1 MPTPRCGCVDLSPT
15 LRRCLRSVMPAIG
28 GVGLLMVSLAA
39 EAGGILIYEAGHE
52 GTGLANAGSAV
63 LATDPSILM
72 TNPAGISQLSGTQIN
87 FNAQVIFGDLS
98 FSRDGENTFSGN
110 EGGNA
115 LKYLPG
121 SSFFISHQLD
131 ERSSIGFGMYGNFGL
146 ALDYDDDWTG
156 RYFTQ
161 ESAIIGVSFQPTYA
175 YKITDDL
182 SIGVGPRFML
192 GYFRT
197 EVAVNNNVLGLG
209 NADDGQLR
217 YKDTDWGT
225 GVNVGLLYNLNE
237 RTRLGLAYTS
247 KIKLEFN
254 DKPDLDGIT
263 NPLLR
268 LALNRLDVDALSLE
282 MNVPQTVT
290 TSISYQLDPQWTL
303 LASLGWQDWSD
314 FGKVSVEV
322 DTDSA
327 ETSTTAEREYK
338 DTWHVSLGAQ
348 NQISPK
354 LRWNVGVAYDSSAVD
369 DKDRTVDNPM
379 NESWRLAT
387 GVNYALQEN
396 LDVHMSYT
404 LVWLGDMEDQQ
415 TKRRSGATV
424 SGEYSN
430 AALHVMGGGLVW
442 RF

>member
-1 MPTPRCGCVDLSPT
+1 MFKLMKS
-15 LRRCLRSVMPAIG
+15 SVAG
-28 GVGLLMVSLAA
+28 GLLFASLQA
-39 EAGGILIYEAGHE
+39 EAGGIMIYEAGHE

-63 LATDPSILM
+63 MASDPSILM
-72 TNPAGISQLSGTQIN
+72 TNPAGISQLAGTQIN
-87 FNAQVIFGDLS
+87 FNAQLILGDVS
-98 FSRDGENTFSGN
+98 FSRDNANTFGGN

-146 ALDYDDDWTG
+146 ALDYDDDWAG
-156 RYFTQ
+156 RYFAQ

-182 SIGVGPRFML
+182 SVGLGPRFML

-209 NADDGQLR
+209 NAEDGQLR

-225 GVNVGLLYNLNE
+225 GANVGVLYNLNE
-237 RTRLGLAYTS
+237 RTKLGLAWTS
-247 KIKLEFN
+247 KIKLKFE
-254 DKPDLDGIT
+254 DKPELKKIT

-268 LALNRLDVDALSLE
+268 LALNRLDADQLNVD

-290 TSISYQLDPQWTL
+290 TSVSYQFDPQWTL
-303 LASLGWQDWSD
+303 LGSLGWQDWSD
-314 FGKVSVEV
+314 FGKVGVEV
-322 DTDSA
+322 DTDLG
-327 ETSTTAEREYK
+327 STARTAQRQYK
-338 DTWHVSLGAQ
+338 DTWHASIGAQ
-348 NQISPK
+348 HQINPK
-354 LRWNVGVAYDSSAVD
+354 LRWNVGLGYDSSAVD

-379 NESWRLAT
+379 NEAWRLAT
-387 GVNYALQEN
+387 GVSYALQDDV
-396 LDVHMSYT
+396 DVHMSYT
-404 LVWLGDMEDQQ
+404 LIYLGDMDVQQ
-415 TKRRSGATV
+415 TKARSGGSV
-424 SGEYSN
+424 SGEYKN
-430 AALHVMGGGLVW
+430 AALHVLGGGVVW

>member
-1 MPTPRCGCVDLSPT
+1 MKS
-15 LRRCLRSVMPAIG
+15 SVAG
-28 GVGLLMVSLAA
+28 GLLFASLQA
-39 EAGGILIYEAGHE
+39 EAGGIMIYEAGHE

-63 LATDPSILM
+63 MASDPSILM
-72 TNPAGISQLSGTQIN
+72 TNPAGISQLAGTQIN
-87 FNAQVIFGDLS
+87 FNAQLILGDVS
-98 FSRDGENTFSGN
+98 FSRDNANTFGGN

-146 ALDYDDDWTG
+146 ALDYDDDWAG
-156 RYFTQ
+156 RYFAQ

-182 SIGVGPRFML
+182 SVGLGPRFML

-209 NADDGQLR
+209 NAEDGQLR

-225 GVNVGLLYNLNE
+225 GANVGVLYNLNE
-237 RTRLGLAYTS
+237 RTRLGLAWTS
-247 KIKLEFN
+247 KIKLKFE
-254 DKPDLDGIT
+254 DKPELKKIT

-268 LALNRLDVDALSLE
+268 LALNRLDADQLNVD

-290 TSISYQLDPQWTL
+290 TSVSYQLDPQWTL
-303 LASLGWQDWSD
+303 LGSLGWQDWSD
-314 FGKVSVEV
+314 FGKVGVEV
-322 DTDSA
+322 DTDLG
-327 ETSTTAEREYK
+327 STARTAQRQYK
-338 DTWHVSLGAQ
+338 DTWHASIGAQ
-348 NQISPK
+348 HQINPK
-354 LRWNVGVAYDSSAVD
+354 LRWNVGLGYDSSAVD

-379 NESWRLAT
+379 NEAWRLAT
-387 GVNYALQEN
+387 GVSYALQDDV
-396 LDVHMSYT
+396 DVHMSYT
-404 LVWLGDMEDQQ
+404 LIYLGDMDVQQ
-415 TKRRSGATV
+415 TKARSGGSV
-424 SGEYSN
+424 SGEYKN
-430 AALHVMGGGLVW
+430 AALHVLGGGVVW

>member
-1 MPTPRCGCVDLSPT
+1 MFKLMKS
-15 LRRCLRSVMPAIG
+15 SVAG
-28 GVGLLMVSLAA
+28 GLLFASLQA
-39 EAGGILIYEAGHE
+39 EAGGIMIYEAGHE

-63 LATDPSILM
+63 MASDPSILM
-72 TNPAGISQLSGTQIN
+72 TNPAGISQLAGTQIN
-87 FNAQVIFGDLS
+87 FNAQLILGDVS
-98 FSRDGENTFSGN
+98 FSRDNANTFGGN

-146 ALDYDDDWTG
+146 ALDYDDDWAG
-156 RYFTQ
+156 RYFAQ

-182 SIGVGPRFML
+182 SVGLGPRFML

-209 NADDGQLR
+209 NAEDGQLR

-225 GVNVGLLYNLNE
+225 GANVGVLYNLNE
-237 RTRLGLAYTS
+237 RTKLGLAWTS
-247 KIKLEFN
+247 KIKLKFE
-254 DKPDLDGIT
+254 DKPELKKIT

-268 LALNRLDVDALSLE
+268 LALNRLDADQLNVD

-290 TSISYQLDPQWTL
+290 TSVSYQLDPQWTL
-303 LASLGWQDWSD
+303 LGSLGWQDWSD
-314 FGKVSVEV
+314 FGKVGVEV
-322 DTDSA
+322 DTGLG
-327 ETSTTAEREYK
+327 STARTAQRQYK
-338 DTWHVSLGAQ
+338 DTWHASIGAQ
-348 NQISPK
+348 HQINPK
-354 LRWNVGVAYDSSAVD
+354 LRWNVGLGYDSSAVD

-379 NESWRLAT
+379 NEAWRLAT
-387 GVNYALQEN
+387 GVSYALQEDV
-396 LDVHMSYT
+396 DVHMSYT
-404 LVWLGDMEDQQ
+404 LIYLGDMDVQQ
-415 TKRRSGATV
+415 TKARSGGSV
-424 SGEYSN
+424 SGEYKN
-430 AALHVMGGGLVW
+430 AALHVLGGGVVW

>member
-1 MPTPRCGCVDLSPT
+1 MFKLMKS
-15 LRRCLRSVMPAIG
+15 SVAG
-28 GVGLLMVSLAA
+28 GLLFASLQA
-39 EAGGILIYEAGHE
+39 EAGGIMIYEAGHE

-63 LATDPSILM
+63 MASDPSILM
-72 TNPAGISQLSGTQIN
+72 TNPAGISQLAGTQIN
-87 FNAQVIFGDLS
+87 FNAQLILGDVS
-98 FSRDGENTFSGN
+98 FSRDNANTFGGN

-146 ALDYDDDWTG
+146 ALDYDDDWAG
-156 RYFTQ
+156 RYFAQ

-182 SIGVGPRFML
+182 SVGLGPRFML

-209 NADDGQLR
+209 NAEDGQLR

-225 GVNVGLLYNLNE
+225 GANVGVLYNLNE
-237 RTRLGLAYTS
+237 RTRLGLAWTS
-247 KIKLEFN
+247 KIKLKFE
-254 DKPDLDGIT
+254 DKPELKKIT

-268 LALNRLDVDALSLE
+268 LALNRLDADQLNVD

-290 TSISYQLDPQWTL
+290 TSVSYQFDPQWTL
-303 LASLGWQDWSD
+303 LGSLGWQDWSD
-314 FGKVSVEV
+314 FGKVGVEV
-322 DTDSA
+322 DTDLG
-327 ETSTTAEREYK
+327 STARTAQRQYK
-338 DTWHVSLGAQ
+338 DTWHASIGAQ
-348 NQISPK
+348 HQINPK
-354 LRWNVGVAYDSSAVD
+354 LRWNVGLGYDSSAVD

-379 NESWRLAT
+379 NEAWRLAT
-387 GVNYALQEN
+387 GVSYALQDDV
-396 LDVHMSYT
+396 DVHMSYT
-404 LVWLGDMEDQQ
+404 LIYLGDMDVQQ
-415 TKRRSGATV
+415 TKARSGGSV
-424 SGEYSN
+424 SGEYKN
-430 AALHVMGGGLVW
+430 AALHVLGGGVVW

>member
-1 MPTPRCGCVDLSPT
+1 MFKLIKS
-15 LRRCLRSVMPAIG
+15 SVAG
-28 GVGLLMVSLAA
+28 GLLFASLQA
-39 EAGGILIYEAGHE
+39 EAGGIMIYEAGHE

-63 LATDPSILM
+63 MASDPSILM
-72 TNPAGISQLSGTQIN
+72 TNPAGISQLAGTQIN
-87 FNAQVIFGDLS
+87 FNAQLILGDVS
-98 FSRDGENTFSGN
+98 FSRDNANTFGGN

-146 ALDYDDDWTG
+146 ALDYDDDWAG
-156 RYFTQ
+156 RYFAQ

-182 SIGVGPRFML
+182 SVGLGPRFML

-209 NADDGQLR
+209 NAEDGQLR

-225 GVNVGLLYNLNE
+225 GANVGVLYNLNE
-237 RTRLGLAYTS
+237 RTKLGLAWTS
-247 KIKLEFN
+247 KIKLKFE
-254 DKPDLDGIT
+254 DKPDLKKIT

-268 LALNRLDVDALSLE
+268 LALNRLDADQLNVD

-290 TSISYQLDPQWTL
+290 TSVSYQLDPQWTL
-303 LASLGWQDWSD
+303 LGSLGWQDWSD
-314 FGKVSVEV
+314 FGKVGVEV
-322 DTDSA
+322 DTGLG
-327 ETSTTAEREYK
+327 STARTAQRQYK
-338 DTWHVSLGAQ
+338 DTWHASIGAQ
-348 NQISPK
+348 HQINPK
-354 LRWNVGVAYDSSAVD
+354 LRWNVGLGYDSSAVD

-379 NESWRLAT
+379 NEAWRLAT
-387 GVNYALQEN
+387 GVSYALQDDV
-396 LDVHMSYT
+396 DVHMSYT
-404 LVWLGDMEDQQ
+404 LIYLGDMDVQQ
-415 TKRRSGATV
+415 TKARSGGSV
-424 SGEYSN
+424 SGEYKN
-430 AALHVMGGGLVW
+430 AALHVLGGGVVW

>member
-1 MPTPRCGCVDLSPT
+1 MFKLMKS
-15 LRRCLRSVMPAIG
+15 SVAG
-28 GVGLLMVSLAA
+28 GLLFASLQA
-39 EAGGILIYEAGHE
+39 EAGGIMIYEAGHE

-63 LATDPSILM
+63 MASDPSILM
-72 TNPAGISQLSGTQIN
+72 TNPAGISQLAGTQIN
-87 FNAQVIFGDLS
+87 FNAQLILGDVS
-98 FSRDGENTFSGN
+98 FSRDNANTFGGN

-146 ALDYDDDWTG
+146 ALDYDDDWAG
-156 RYFTQ
+156 RYFAQ

-182 SIGVGPRFML
+182 SVGLGPRFML

-209 NADDGQLR
+209 NAEDGQLR

-225 GVNVGLLYNLNE
+225 GANVGVLYNLNE
-237 RTRLGLAYTS
+237 RTRLGLAWTS
-247 KIKLEFN
+247 KIKLKFE
-254 DKPDLDGIT
+254 DKPELKKIT

-268 LALNRLDVDALSLE
+268 LALNRLDADQLNVD

-290 TSISYQLDPQWTL
+290 TSVSYQLDPQWTL
-303 LASLGWQDWSD
+303 LGSLGWQDWSD
-314 FGKVSVEV
+314 FGKVGVEV
-322 DTDSA
+322 DTDLGS
-327 ETSTTAEREYK
+327 TSRTAQRQYK
-338 DTWHVSLGAQ
+338 DTWHASIGAQ
-348 NQISPK
+348 HQINPK
-354 LRWNVGVAYDSSAVD
+354 LRWNVGLGYDSSAVD

-379 NESWRLAT
+379 NEAWRLAT
-387 GVNYALQEN
+387 GVSYALQEN
-396 LDVHMSYT
+396 VDVHMSYT
-404 LVWLGDMEDQQ
+404 LIYLGDMDVQQ
-415 TKRRSGATV
+415 TKARSGGSV
-424 SGEYSN
+424 SGEYKN
-430 AALHVMGGGLVW
+430 AALHVLGGGVVW

>member
-1 MPTPRCGCVDLSPT
+1 MFKLMKS
-15 LRRCLRSVMPAIG
+15 SVAG
-28 GVGLLMVSLAA
+28 GLLFASLQA
-39 EAGGILIYEAGHE
+39 EAGGIMIYEAGHE

-63 LATDPSILM
+63 MASDPSILM
-72 TNPAGISQLSGTQIN
+72 TNPAGISQLAGTQIN
-87 FNAQVIFGDLS
+87 FNAQLILGDVS
-98 FSRDGENTFSGN
+98 FSRDNANTFGGN

-146 ALDYDDDWTG
+146 ALDYDDDWAG
-156 RYFTQ
+156 RYFAQ

-182 SIGVGPRFML
+182 SVGLGPRFML

-209 NADDGQLR
+209 NAEDGQLR

-225 GVNVGLLYNLNE
+225 GANVGVLYNLNE
-237 RTRLGLAYTS
+237 RTKLGLAWTS
-247 KIKLEFN
+247 KIKLKFE
-254 DKPDLDGIT
+254 DKPELKKIT

-268 LALNRLDVDALSLE
+268 LALNRLDADQLNVD

-290 TSISYQLDPQWTL
+290 TSVSYQLDPQWTL
-303 LASLGWQDWSD
+303 LGSLGWQDWSD
-314 FGKVSVEV
+314 FGKVGVEV
-322 DTDSA
+322 DTGLGS
-327 ETSTTAEREYK
+327 TSRTAQRQYK
-338 DTWHVSLGAQ
+338 DTWHASIGAQ
-348 NQISPK
+348 HQINAK
-354 LRWNVGVAYDSSAVD
+354 LRWNVGLGYDSSAVD

-379 NESWRLAT
+379 NEAWRLAT
-387 GVNYALQEN
+387 GVSYALQDDV
-396 LDVHMSYT
+396 DVHMSYT
-404 LVWLGDMEDQQ
+404 LIYLGDMDVQQ
-415 TKRRSGATV
+415 TKARSGGSV
-424 SGEYSN
+424 SGEYKN
-430 AALHVMGGGLVW
+430 AALHVLGGGVVW

>member
-1 MPTPRCGCVDLSPT
+1 MKS
-15 LRRCLRSVMPAIG
+15 SVAG
-28 GVGLLMVSLAA
+28 GLLFASLQA
-39 EAGGILIYEAGHE
+39 EAGGIMIYEAGHE

-63 LATDPSILM
+63 MASDPSILM
-72 TNPAGISQLSGTQIN
+72 TNPAGISQLAGTQIN
-87 FNAQVIFGDLS
+87 FNAQLILGDVS
-98 FSRDGENTFSGN
+98 FSRDNANTFGGN

-146 ALDYDDDWTG
+146 ALDYDDDWAG
-156 RYFTQ
+156 RYFAQ

-182 SIGVGPRFML
+182 SVGLGPRFML

-209 NADDGQLR
+209 NAEDGQLR

-225 GVNVGLLYNLNE
+225 GANVGVLYNLNE
-237 RTRLGLAYTS
+237 RTKLGLAWTS
-247 KIKLEFN
+247 KIKLKFE
-254 DKPDLDGIT
+254 DKPELKKIT

-268 LALNRLDVDALSLE
+268 LALNRLDADQLNVD

-290 TSISYQLDPQWTL
+290 TSVSYQLDPQWTL
-303 LASLGWQDWSD
+303 LGSLGWQDWSD
-314 FGKVSVEV
+314 FGKVGVEV
-322 DTDSA
+322 DTGLG
-327 ETSTTAEREYK
+327 STARTAQRQYK
-338 DTWHVSLGAQ
+338 DTWHASIGAQ
-348 NQISPK
+348 HQINPK
-354 LRWNVGVAYDSSAVD
+354 LRWNVGLGYDSSAVD

-379 NESWRLAT
+379 NEAWRLAT
-387 GVNYALQEN
+387 GVSYALQDDV
-396 LDVHMSYT
+396 DVHMSYT
-404 LVWLGDMEDQQ
+404 LIYLGDMDVQQ
-415 TKRRSGATV
+415 TKARSGGSV
-424 SGEYSN
+424 SGEYKN
-430 AALHVMGGGLVW
+430 AALHVLGGGVVW

>member
-1 MPTPRCGCVDLSPT
+1 MFKLIKS
-15 LRRCLRSVMPAIG
+15 SVAG
-28 GVGLLMVSLAA
+28 GLLFASLQA
-39 EAGGILIYEAGHE
+39 EAGGIMIYEAGHE

-63 LATDPSILM
+63 MASDPSILM
-72 TNPAGISQLSGTQIN
+72 TNPAGISQLAGTQIN
-87 FNAQVIFGDLS
+87 FNAQLILGDVS
-98 FSRDGENTFSGN
+98 FSRDNANTFGGN

-146 ALDYDDDWTG
+146 ALDYDDDWAG
-156 RYFTQ
+156 RYFAQ

-182 SIGVGPRFML
+182 SVGLGPRFML

-209 NADDGQLR
+209 NAEDGQLR

-225 GVNVGLLYNLNE
+225 GANVGVLYNLNE
-237 RTRLGLAYTS
+237 RTKLGLAWTS
-247 KIKLEFN
+247 KIKLKFE
-254 DKPDLDGIT
+254 DKPELKKIT

-268 LALNRLDVDALSLE
+268 LALNRLDAEQLNVD

-290 TSISYQLDPQWTL
+290 TSVSYQLDPQWTL
-303 LASLGWQDWSD
+303 LGSLGWQDWSD
-314 FGKVSVEV
+314 FGKVGVEV
-322 DTDSA
+322 DTDLG
-327 ETSTTAEREYK
+327 STARTAQRQYK
-338 DTWHVSLGAQ
+338 DTWHASIGAQ
-348 NQISPK
+348 HQINPK
-354 LRWNVGVAYDSSAVD
+354 LRWNVGLGYDSSAVD

-379 NESWRLAT
+379 NEAWRLAT
-387 GVNYALQEN
+387 GVSYALQDDV
-396 LDVHMSYT
+396 DVHMSYT
-404 LVWLGDMEDQQ
+404 LIYLGDMDVQQ
-415 TKRRSGATV
+415 TKARSGGSV
-424 SGEYSN
+424 SGEYKN
-430 AALHVMGGGLVW
+430 AALHVLGGGVVW

>member
-1 MPTPRCGCVDLSPT
+1 MFKLIKS
-15 LRRCLRSVMPAIG
+15 SVAG
-28 GVGLLMVSLAA
+28 GLLFASLQA
-39 EAGGILIYEAGHE
+39 EAGGIMIYEAGHE

-63 LATDPSILM
+63 MASDPSILM
-72 TNPAGISQLSGTQIN
+72 TNPAGISQLAGTQIN
-87 FNAQVIFGDLS
+87 FNAQLILGDVS
-98 FSRDGENTFSGN
+98 FSRDNANTFGGN

-146 ALDYDDDWTG
+146 ALDYDDDWAG
-156 RYFTQ
+156 RYFAQ

-182 SIGVGPRFML
+182 SVGLGPRFML

-209 NADDGQLR
+209 NAEDGQLR

-225 GVNVGLLYNLNE
+225 GANVGVLYNLNE
-237 RTRLGLAYTS
+237 RTKLGLAWTS
-247 KIKLEFN
+247 KIKLKFE
-254 DKPDLDGIT
+254 DKPELKKIT

-268 LALNRLDVDALSLE
+268 LALNRLDADQLNVD

-290 TSISYQLDPQWTL
+290 TSVSYQLDPQWTL
-303 LASLGWQDWSD
+303 LGSLGWQDWSD
-314 FGKVSVEV
+314 FGKVGVEI
-322 DTDSA
+322 DTGLGS
-327 ETSTTAEREYK
+327 TSRTAQRQYK
-338 DTWHVSLGAQ
+338 DTWHASIGAQ
-348 NQISPK
+348 HQINPK
-354 LRWNVGVAYDSSAVD
+354 LRWNVGLGYDSSAVD

-379 NESWRLAT
+379 NEAWRLAT
-387 GVNYALQEN
+387 GVSYALQEDV
-396 LDVHMSYT
+396 DVHMSYT
-404 LVWLGDMEDQQ
+404 LIYLGDMDVQQ
-415 TKRRSGATV
+415 TKARSGGSV
-424 SGEYSN
+424 SGEYKN
-430 AALHVMGGGLVW
+430 AALHVLGGGVVW

>member
-1 MPTPRCGCVDLSPT
+1 MFKLMKS
-15 LRRCLRSVMPAIG
+15 SVAG
-28 GVGLLMVSLAA
+28 GLLFASLQA
-39 EAGGILIYEAGHE
+39 EAGGIMIYEAGHE

-63 LATDPSILM
+63 MASDPSILM
-72 TNPAGISQLSGTQIN
+72 TNPAGISQLAGTQIN
-87 FNAQVIFGDLS
+87 FNAQLILGDVS
-98 FSRDGENTFSGN
+98 FSRDNANTFGGN

-146 ALDYDDDWTG
+146 ALDYDDDWAG
-156 RYFTQ
+156 RYFAQ

-182 SIGVGPRFML
+182 SVGLGPRFML

-209 NADDGQLR
+209 NAEDGQLR

-225 GVNVGLLYNLNE
+225 GANVGVLYNLNE
-237 RTRLGLAYTS
+237 RTKLGLAWTS
-247 KIKLEFN
+247 KIKLKFE
-254 DKPDLDGIT
+254 DKPELKKIT

-268 LALNRLDVDALSLE
+268 LALNRLDADQLNVD

-290 TSISYQLDPQWTL
+290 TSVSYQLDPQWTL
-303 LASLGWQDWSD
+303 LGSLGWQDWSD
-314 FGKVSVEV
+314 FGKVGVEV
-322 DTDSA
+322 DTDLGS
-327 ETSTTAEREYK
+327 TSRTAQRQYK
-338 DTWHVSLGAQ
+338 DTWHASIGAQ
-348 NQISPK
+348 HQINPK
-354 LRWNVGVAYDSSAVD
+354 LRWNVGLGYDSSAVD

-379 NESWRLAT
+379 NEAWRLAT
-387 GVNYALQEN
+387 GVSYTLQDDV
-396 LDVHMSYT
+396 DVHMSYT
-404 LVWLGDMEDQQ
+404 LIYLGDMDVQQ
-415 TKRRSGATV
+415 TKARSGGSV
-424 SGEYSN
+424 SGEYKN
-430 AALHVMGGGLVW
+430 AALHVLGGGVVW

>member
-1 MPTPRCGCVDLSPT
+1 MKS
-15 LRRCLRSVMPAIG
+15 SVAG
-28 GVGLLMVSLAA
+28 GLLFASLQA
-39 EAGGILIYEAGHE
+39 EAGGIMIYEAGHE

-63 LATDPSILM
+63 MASDPSILM
-72 TNPAGISQLSGTQIN
+72 TNPAGISQLAGTQIN
-87 FNAQVIFGDLS
+87 FNAQLILGDVS
-98 FSRDGENTFSGN
+98 FSRDNANTFGGN

-146 ALDYDDDWTG
+146 ALDYDDDWAG
-156 RYFTQ
+156 RYFAQ

-182 SIGVGPRFML
+182 SVGLGPRFML

-209 NADDGQLR
+209 NAEDGQLR

-225 GVNVGLLYNLNE
+225 GANVGVLYNLNE
-237 RTRLGLAYTS
+237 RTRLGLAWTS
-247 KIKLEFN
+247 KIKLKFE
-254 DKPDLDGIT
+254 DKPELKKIT

-268 LALNRLDVDALSLE
+268 LALNRLDADQLNVD

-290 TSISYQLDPQWTL
+290 TSVSYQLDPQWTL
-303 LASLGWQDWSD
+303 LGSLGWQDWSD
-314 FGKVSVEV
+314 FGKVGVEV
-322 DTDSA
+322 DTDLGS
-327 ETSTTAEREYK
+327 TSRTAQRQYK
-338 DTWHVSLGAQ
+338 DTWHASIGAQ
-348 NQISPK
+348 HQINPK
-354 LRWNVGVAYDSSAVD
+354 LRWNVGLGYDSSAVD

-379 NESWRLAT
+379 NEAWRLAT
-387 GVNYALQEN
+387 GVSYALQDDV
-396 LDVHMSYT
+396 DVHMSYT
-404 LVWLGDMEDQQ
+404 LIYLGDMDVQQ
-415 TKRRSGATV
+415 TKARSGGSV
-424 SGEYSN
+424 SGEYKN
-430 AALHVMGGGLVW
+430 AALHVLGGGVVW

>member
-1 MPTPRCGCVDLSPT
+1 MKS
-15 LRRCLRSVMPAIG
+15 SVAG
-28 GVGLLMVSLAA
+28 GLLFASLQA
-39 EAGGILIYEAGHE
+39 EAGGIMIYEAGHE

-63 LATDPSILM
+63 MASDPSILM
-72 TNPAGISQLSGTQIN
+72 TNPAGISQLAGTQIN
-87 FNAQVIFGDLS
+87 FNAQLILGDVS
-98 FSRDGENTFSGN
+98 FSRDNANTFGGN

-146 ALDYDDDWTG
+146 ALDYDDDWAG
-156 RYFTQ
+156 RYFAQ

-182 SIGVGPRFML
+182 SVGLGPRFML

-209 NADDGQLR
+209 NAEDGQLR

-225 GVNVGLLYNLNE
+225 GANVGVLYNLNE
-237 RTRLGLAYTS
+237 RTKLGLAWTS
-247 KIKLEFN
+247 KIKLKFE
-254 DKPDLDGIT
+254 DKPELKKIT

-268 LALNRLDVDALSLE
+268 LALNRLDADQLNVD

-290 TSISYQLDPQWTL
+290 TSVSYQLDPQWTL
-303 LASLGWQDWSD
+303 LGSLGWQDWSD
-314 FGKVSVEV
+314 FGKVGVEV
-322 DTDSA
+322 DTGLGS
-327 ETSTTAEREYK
+327 TSRTAQRQYK
-338 DTWHVSLGAQ
+338 DTWHASIGAQ
-348 NQISPK
+348 HQINPK
-354 LRWNVGVAYDSSAVD
+354 LRWNVGLGYDSSAVD

-379 NESWRLAT
+379 NEAWRLAT
-387 GVNYALQEN
+387 GVSYALQDDV
-396 LDVHMSYT
+396 DVHMSYT
-404 LVWLGDMEDQQ
+404 LIYLGDMDVQQ
-415 TKRRSGATV
+415 TKTRSGGSV
-424 SGEYSN
+424 SGEYKN
-430 AALHVMGGGLVW
+430 AALHVLGGGVVW

>member
-1 MPTPRCGCVDLSPT
+1 MFKLMKS
-15 LRRCLRSVMPAIG
+15 SVAG
-28 GVGLLMVSLAA
+28 GLLFASLQA
-39 EAGGILIYEAGHE
+39 EAGGIMIYEAGHE

-63 LATDPSILM
+63 MASDPSILM
-72 TNPAGISQLSGTQIN
+72 TNPAGISQLAGTQIN
-87 FNAQVIFGDLS
+87 FNAQLILGDVS
-98 FSRDGENTFSGN
+98 FSRDNANTFGGN

-146 ALDYDDDWTG
+146 ALDYDDDWAG
-156 RYFTQ
+156 RYFAQ

-182 SIGVGPRFML
+182 SVGLGPRFML

-209 NADDGQLR
+209 NAEDGQLR

-225 GVNVGLLYNLNE
+225 GANVGVLYNLNE
-237 RTRLGLAYTS
+237 RTKLGLAWTS
-247 KIKLEFN
+247 KIKLKFE
-254 DKPDLDGIT
+254 DKPDLKKIT

-268 LALNRLDVDALSLE
+268 LALNRLDADQLNVD

-290 TSISYQLDPQWTL
+290 TSVSYQLDPQWTL
-303 LASLGWQDWSD
+303 LGSLGWQDWSD
-314 FGKVSVEV
+314 FGKVGVEV
-322 DTDSA
+322 DTGLGS
-327 ETSTTAEREYK
+327 TSRTAQRQYK
-338 DTWHVSLGAQ
+338 DTWHASIGAQ
-348 NQISPK
+348 HQINPK
-354 LRWNVGVAYDSSAVD
+354 LRWNVGLGYDSSAVD

-379 NESWRLAT
+379 NEAWRLAT
-387 GVNYALQEN
+387 GVSYALQDDV
-396 LDVHMSYT
+396 DVHMSYT
-404 LVWLGDMEDQQ
+404 LIYLGDMDVQQ
-415 TKRRSGATV
+415 TKARSGGSV
-424 SGEYSN
+424 SGEYKN
-430 AALHVMGGGLVW
+430 AALHVLGGGVVW

>member
-1 MPTPRCGCVDLSPT
+1 MFKLMKS
-15 LRRCLRSVMPAIG
+15 SVAG
-28 GVGLLMVSLAA
+28 GLLFASLQA
-39 EAGGILIYEAGHE
+39 EAGGIMIYEAGHE

-63 LATDPSILM
+63 MASDPSILM
-72 TNPAGISQLSGTQIN
+72 TNPAGISQLAGTQIN
-87 FNAQVIFGDLS
+87 FNAQLILGDVS
-98 FSRDGENTFSGN
+98 FSRDNANTFGGN

-146 ALDYDDDWTG
+146 ALDYDDDWAG
-156 RYFTQ
+156 RYFAQ

-182 SIGVGPRFML
+182 SVGLGPRFML

-209 NADDGQLR
+209 NAEDGQLR

-225 GVNVGLLYNLNE
+225 GANVGVLYNLNE
-237 RTRLGLAYTS
+237 RTKLGLAWTS
-247 KIKLEFN
+247 KIKLKFE
-254 DKPDLDGIT
+254 DKPELKKIT

-268 LALNRLDVDALSLE
+268 LALNRLDADQLNVD

-290 TSISYQLDPQWTL
+290 TSVSYQLDPQWTL
-303 LASLGWQDWSD
+303 LGSLGWQDWSD
-314 FGKVSVEV
+314 FGKVGVEV
-322 DTDSA
+322 DTGLGS
-327 ETSTTAEREYK
+327 TSRTAQRQYK
-338 DTWHVSLGAQ
+338 DTWHASIGAQ
-348 NQISPK
+348 HQINPK
-354 LRWNVGVAYDSSAVD
+354 LRWNVGLGYDSSAVD

-379 NESWRLAT
+379 NEAWRLAT
-387 GVNYALQEN
+387 GVSYALQEDV
-396 LDVHMSYT
+396 DVHMSYT
-404 LVWLGDMEDQQ
+404 LIYLGDMDVQQ
-415 TKRRSGATV
+415 TKARSGGSV
-424 SGEYSN
+424 SGEYKN
-430 AALHVMGGGLVW
+430 AALHVLGGGMVW

>member
-1 MPTPRCGCVDLSPT
+1 MFKLIKS
-15 LRRCLRSVMPAIG
+15 SVAG
-28 GVGLLMVSLAA
+28 GLLFASLQA
-39 EAGGILIYEAGHE
+39 EAGGIMIYEAGHE

-63 LATDPSILM
+63 MASDPSILM
-72 TNPAGISQLSGTQIN
+72 TNPAGISQLAGTQIN
-87 FNAQVIFGDLS
+87 FNAQLILGDVS
-98 FSRDGENTFSGN
+98 FSRDNANTFGGN

-146 ALDYDDDWTG
+146 ALDYDDDWAG
-156 RYFTQ
+156 RYFAQ

-182 SIGVGPRFML
+182 SVGLGPRFML

-209 NADDGQLR
+209 NAEDGQLR

-225 GVNVGLLYNLNE
+225 GANVGVLYNLNE
-237 RTRLGLAYTS
+237 RTKLGLAWTS
-247 KIKLEFN
+247 KIKLKFE
-254 DKPDLDGIT
+254 DKPELKKIT

-268 LALNRLDVDALSLE
+268 LALNRLDADQLNVD

-290 TSISYQLDPQWTL
+290 TSVSYQFDPQWTL
-303 LASLGWQDWSD
+303 LGSLGWQDWSD
-314 FGKVSVEV
+314 FGKVGVEV
-322 DTDSA
+322 DTDLGS
-327 ETSTTAEREYK
+327 TSRTAQRQYK
-338 DTWHVSLGAQ
+338 DTWHVSIGAQ
-348 NQISPK
+348 HQINPK
-354 LRWNVGVAYDSSAVD
+354 LRWNVGLGYDSSAVD

-379 NESWRLAT
+379 NEAWRLAT
-387 GVNYALQEN
+387 GVSYALQDDV
-396 LDVHMSYT
+396 DVHMSYT
-404 LVWLGDMEDQQ
+404 LIYLGDMDVQQ
-415 TKRRSGATV
+415 TKARSGGSV
-424 SGEYSN
+424 SGEYKN
-430 AALHVMGGGLVW
+430 AALHVLGGGVVW

>member
-1 MPTPRCGCVDLSPT
+1 MFKLMKS
-15 LRRCLRSVMPAIG
+15 SVAG
-28 GVGLLMVSLAA
+28 GLLFASLQA
-39 EAGGILIYEAGHE
+39 EAGGIMIYEAGHE

-63 LATDPSILM
+63 MASDPSILM
-72 TNPAGISQLSGTQIN
+72 TNPAGISQLAGTQIN
-87 FNAQVIFGDLS
+87 FNAQLILGDVS
-98 FSRDGENTFSGN
+98 FSRDNANTFGGN

-146 ALDYDDDWTG
+146 ALDYDDDWAG
-156 RYFTQ
+156 RYFAQ

-182 SIGVGPRFML
+182 SVGLGPRFML

-209 NADDGQLR
+209 NAEDGQLR

-225 GVNVGLLYNLNE
+225 GANVGVLYNLNE
-237 RTRLGLAYTS
+237 RTKLGLAWTS
-247 KIKLEFN
+247 KIKLKFE
-254 DKPDLDGIT
+254 DKPELKKIT

-268 LALNRLDVDALSLE
+268 LALNRLDADQLNVD

-290 TSISYQLDPQWTL
+290 TSVSYQLDPQWTL
-303 LASLGWQDWSD
+303 LGSLGWQDWSD
-314 FGKVSVEV
+314 FGKVGVEV
-322 DTDSA
+322 DTGLG
-327 ETSTTAEREYK
+327 STARTAQRQYK
-338 DTWHVSLGAQ
+338 DTWHASIGAQ
-348 NQISPK
+348 HQINPK
-354 LRWNVGVAYDSSAVD
+354 LRWNVGLGYDSSAVD

-379 NESWRLAT
+379 NEAWRLAT
-387 GVNYALQEN
+387 GVSYALQDDV
-396 LDVHMSYT
+396 DVHMSYT
-404 LVWLGDMEDQQ
+404 LIYLGDMDVQQ
-415 TKRRSGATV
+415 TKARSGGSV
-424 SGEYSN
+424 SGEYKN
-430 AALHVMGGGLVW
+430 AALHVLGGGVVW

>member
-1 MPTPRCGCVDLSPT
+1 MFKLIKS
-15 LRRCLRSVMPAIG
+15 SVAG
-28 GVGLLMVSLAA
+28 GLLFASLQA
-39 EAGGILIYEAGHE
+39 EAGGIMIYEAGHE

-63 LATDPSILM
+63 MASDPSILM
-72 TNPAGISQLSGTQIN
+72 TNPAGISQLAGTQIN
-87 FNAQVIFGDLS
+87 FNAQLILGDVS
-98 FSRDGENTFSGN
+98 FSRDNANTFGGN

-146 ALDYDDDWTG
+146 ALDYDDDWAG
-156 RYFTQ
+156 RYFAQ

-182 SIGVGPRFML
+182 SVGLGPRFML

-209 NADDGQLR
+209 NAEDGQLR

-225 GVNVGLLYNLNE
+225 GANIGVLYNLNE
-237 RTRLGLAYTS
+237 RTKLGLAWTS
-247 KIKLEFN
+247 KIKLKFE
-254 DKPDLDGIT
+254 DKPELKKIT

-268 LALNRLDVDALSLE
+268 LALNRLDADQLNVD

-290 TSISYQLDPQWTL
+290 TSVSYQLDPQWTL
-303 LASLGWQDWSD
+303 LGSLGWQDWSD
-314 FGKVSVEV
+314 FGKVGVEV
-322 DTDSA
+322 DTDLGS
-327 ETSTTAEREYK
+327 TSRTAQRQYK
-338 DTWHVSLGAQ
+338 DTWHASIGAQ
-348 NQISPK
+348 HQINPK
-354 LRWNVGVAYDSSAVD
+354 LRWNVGLGYDSSAVD

-379 NESWRLAT
+379 NEAWRLAT
-387 GVNYALQEN
+387 GVSYALQEDV
-396 LDVHMSYT
+396 DVHMSYT
-404 LVWLGDMEDQQ
+404 LIYLGDMDVQQ
-415 TKRRSGATV
+415 TKARSGGSV
-424 SGEYSN
+424 SGEYKN
-430 AALHVMGGGLVW
+430 AALHVLGGGVVW

>member
-1 MPTPRCGCVDLSPT
+1 MFKLMKS
-15 LRRCLRSVMPAIG
+15 SVAG
-28 GVGLLMVSLAA
+28 GLLFASLQA
-39 EAGGILIYEAGHE
+39 EAGGIMIYEAGHE

-63 LATDPSILM
+63 MASDPSILM
-72 TNPAGISQLSGTQIN
+72 TNPAGISQLAGTQIN
-87 FNAQVIFGDLS
+87 FNAQLILGDVS
-98 FSRDGENTFSGN
+98 FSRDNANTFGGN

-146 ALDYDDDWTG
+146 ALDYDDDWAG
-156 RYFTQ
+156 RYFAQ

-182 SIGVGPRFML
+182 SVGLGPRFML

-209 NADDGQLR
+209 NAEDGQLR

-225 GVNVGLLYNLNE
+225 GANVGVLYNLNE
-237 RTRLGLAYTS
+237 RTKLGLAWTS
-247 KIKLEFN
+247 KIKLKFE
-254 DKPDLDGIT
+254 DKPELKKIT

-268 LALNRLDVDALSLE
+268 LALNRLDADQLNVD

-290 TSISYQLDPQWTL
+290 TSVSYQLDPQWTL
-303 LASLGWQDWSD
+303 LGSLGWQDWSD
-314 FGKVSVEV
+314 FGKVGVEV
-322 DTDSA
+322 DTDLG
-327 ETSTTAEREYK
+327 STARTAQRQYK
-338 DTWHVSLGAQ
+338 DTWHASIGAQ
-348 NQISPK
+348 HQINPK
-354 LRWNVGVAYDSSAVD
+354 LRWNVGLGYDSSAVD

-379 NESWRLAT
+379 NEAWRLAT
-387 GVNYALQEN
+387 GVSYALQDDV
-396 LDVHMSYT
+396 DVHMSYT
-404 LVWLGDMEDQQ
+404 LIYLGDMDVQQ
-415 TKRRSGATV
+415 TKARSGGSV
-424 SGEYSN
+424 SGEYKN
-430 AALHVMGGGLVW
+430 AALHVLGGGVVW

>member
-1 MPTPRCGCVDLSPT
+1 MKS
-15 LRRCLRSVMPAIG
+15 SVAG
-28 GVGLLMVSLAA
+28 GLLFASLQA
-39 EAGGILIYEAGHE
+39 EAGGIMIYEAGHE

-63 LATDPSILM
+63 MASDPSILM
-72 TNPAGISQLSGTQIN
+72 TNPAGISQLAGTQIN
-87 FNAQVIFGDLS
+87 FNAQLILGDVS
-98 FSRDGENTFSGN
+98 FSRDNANTFGGN

-146 ALDYDDDWTG
+146 ALDYDDDWAG
-156 RYFTQ
+156 RYFAQ

-182 SIGVGPRFML
+182 SVGLGPRFML

-209 NADDGQLR
+209 NAEDGQLR

-225 GVNVGLLYNLNE
+225 GANVGVLYNLNE
-237 RTRLGLAYTS
+237 RTKLGLAWTS
-247 KIKLEFN
+247 KIKLKFE
-254 DKPDLDGIT
+254 DKPELKKIT

-268 LALNRLDVDALSLE
+268 LALNRLDADQLNVD

-290 TSISYQLDPQWTL
+290 TSVSYQLDPQWTL
-303 LASLGWQDWSD
+303 LGSLGWQDWSD
-314 FGKVSVEV
+314 FGKVGVEV
-322 DTDSA
+322 DTDLG
-327 ETSTTAEREYK
+327 STARTAQRQYK
-338 DTWHVSLGAQ
+338 DTWHASIGAQ
-348 NQISPK
+348 HQINPK
-354 LRWNVGVAYDSSAVD
+354 LRWNVGLGYDSSAVD

-379 NESWRLAT
+379 NEAWRLAT
-387 GVNYALQEN
+387 GVSYALQDDV
-396 LDVHMSYT
+396 DVHMSYT
-404 LVWLGDMEDQQ
+404 LIYLGDMDVQQ
-415 TKRRSGATV
+415 TKARSGGSV
-424 SGEYSN
+424 SGEYKN
-430 AALHVMGGGLVW
+430 AALHVLGGGVVW

>member
-1 MPTPRCGCVDLSPT
+1 MKS
-15 LRRCLRSVMPAIG
+15 SVAG
-28 GVGLLMVSLAA
+28 GLLFASLQA
-39 EAGGILIYEAGHE
+39 EAGGIMIYEAGHE

-63 LATDPSILM
+63 MASDPSILM
-72 TNPAGISQLSGTQIN
+72 TNPAGISQLAGTQIN
-87 FNAQVIFGDLS
+87 FNAQLILGDVS
-98 FSRDGENTFSGN
+98 FSRDNANTFGGN

-146 ALDYDDDWTG
+146 ALDYDDDWAG
-156 RYFTQ
+156 RYFAQ

-182 SIGVGPRFML
+182 SVGLGPRFML

-209 NADDGQLR
+209 NAEDGQLR

-225 GVNVGLLYNLNE
+225 GANVGVLYNLNE
-237 RTRLGLAYTS
+237 RTKLGLAWTS
-247 KIKLEFN
+247 KIKLKFE
-254 DKPDLDGIT
+254 DKPELKKIT

-268 LALNRLDVDALSLE
+268 LALNRLDADQLNVD

-290 TSISYQLDPQWTL
+290 TSVSYQLDPQWTL
-303 LASLGWQDWSD
+303 LGSLGWQDWSD
-314 FGKVSVEV
+314 FGKVGVEV
-322 DTDSA
+322 DTGLGS
-327 ETSTTAEREYK
+327 TSRTAQRQYK
-338 DTWHVSLGAQ
+338 DTWHASIGAQ
-348 NQISPK
+348 HQINPK
-354 LRWNVGVAYDSSAVD
+354 LRWNVGLGYDSSAVD

-379 NESWRLAT
+379 NEAWRLAT
-387 GVNYALQEN
+387 GVSYALQDDV
-396 LDVHMSYT
+396 DVHMSYT
-404 LVWLGDMEDQQ
+404 LIYLGDMDVQQ
-415 TKRRSGATV
+415 TKARSGGSV
-424 SGEYSN
+424 SGEYKN
-430 AALHVMGGGLVW
+430 AALHVLGGGVVW

>member
-1 MPTPRCGCVDLSPT
+1 MFKLMKS
-15 LRRCLRSVMPAIG
+15 SVAG
-28 GVGLLMVSLAA
+28 GLLFASLQA
-39 EAGGILIYEAGHE
+39 EAGGIMIYEAGHE

-63 LATDPSILM
+63 MASDPSILM
-72 TNPAGISQLSGTQIN
+72 TNPAGISQLAGTQIN
-87 FNAQVIFGDLS
+87 FNAQLILGDVS
-98 FSRDGENTFSGN
+98 FSRDNANTFGGN

-146 ALDYDDDWTG
+146 ALDYDDDWAG
-156 RYFTQ
+156 RYFAQ

-182 SIGVGPRFML
+182 SVGLGPRFML

-209 NADDGQLR
+209 NAEDGQLR

-225 GVNVGLLYNLNE
+225 GANVGVLYNLNE
-237 RTRLGLAYTS
+237 RTRLGLAWTS
-247 KIKLEFN
+247 KIKLKFE
-254 DKPDLDGIT
+254 DKTELKKIT

-268 LALNRLDVDALSLE
+268 LALNRLDADQLNVD

-290 TSISYQLDPQWTL
+290 TSVSYQLDPQWTL
-303 LASLGWQDWSD
+303 LGSLGWQDWSD
-314 FGKVSVEV
+314 FGKVGVEV
-322 DTDSA
+322 DTDLG
-327 ETSTTAEREYK
+327 STARTAQRQYK
-338 DTWHVSLGAQ
+338 DTWHASIGAQ
-348 NQISPK
+348 HQINPK
-354 LRWNVGVAYDSSAVD
+354 LRWNVGLGYDSSAVD

-379 NESWRLAT
+379 NEAWRLAT
-387 GVNYALQEN
+387 GVSYALQEDV
-396 LDVHMSYT
+396 DVHMSYT
-404 LVWLGDMEDQQ
+404 LIYLGDMDVQQ
-415 TKRRSGATV
+415 TKARSGGSV
-424 SGEYSN
+424 SGEYKN
-430 AALHVMGGGLVW
+430 AALHVLGGGVVW

>member
-1 MPTPRCGCVDLSPT
+1 MFKLIKS
-15 LRRCLRSVMPAIG
+15 SVAG
-28 GVGLLMVSLAA
+28 GLLFASLQA
-39 EAGGILIYEAGHE
+39 EAGGIMIYEAGHE

-63 LATDPSILM
+63 MASDPSILM
-72 TNPAGISQLSGTQIN
+72 TNPAGISQLAGTQIN
-87 FNAQVIFGDLS
+87 FNAQLILGDVS
-98 FSRDGENTFSGN
+98 FSRDNANSFGGN

-146 ALDYDDDWTG
+146 ALDYDDDWAG
-156 RYFTQ
+156 RYFAQ

-182 SIGVGPRFML
+182 SVGLGPRFML

-209 NADDGQLR
+209 NAEDGQLR

-225 GVNVGLLYNLNE
+225 GANVGVLYNLNE
-237 RTRLGLAYTS
+237 RTKLGLAWTS
-247 KIKLEFN
+247 KIKLKFE
-254 DKPDLDGIT
+254 DKPELKKIT

-268 LALNRLDVDALSLE
+268 LALNRLDADQLNVD

-290 TSISYQLDPQWTL
+290 TSVSYQFDPQWTL
-303 LASLGWQDWSD
+303 LGSLGWQDWSD
-314 FGKVSVEV
+314 FGKVGVEV
-322 DTDSA
+322 DTDLGS
-327 ETSTTAEREYK
+327 TSRTAQRQYK
-338 DTWHVSLGAQ
+338 DTWHASIGAQ
-348 NQISPK
+348 HQINPK
-354 LRWNVGVAYDSSAVD
+354 LRWNVGLGYDSSAVD

-379 NESWRLAT
+379 NEAWRLAT
-387 GVNYALQEN
+387 GVSYALQDDV
-396 LDVHMSYT
+396 DVHMSYT
-404 LVWLGDMEDQQ
+404 LIYLGDMDVQQ
-415 TKRRSGATV
+415 TKARSGGSV
-424 SGEYSN
+424 SGEYKN
-430 AALHVMGGGLVW
+430 AALHVLGGGVVW

>member
-1 MPTPRCGCVDLSPT
+1 MFKLMKS
-15 LRRCLRSVMPAIG
+15 SVAG
-28 GVGLLMVSLAA
+28 GLLFASLQA
-39 EAGGILIYEAGHE
+39 EAGGIMIYEAGHE

-63 LATDPSILM
+63 MASDPSILM
-72 TNPAGISQLSGTQIN
+72 TNPAGISQLAGTQIN
-87 FNAQVIFGDLS
+87 FNAQLILGDVS
-98 FSRDGENTFSGN
+98 FSRDNANTFGGN

-146 ALDYDDDWTG
+146 ALDYDDDWAG
-156 RYFTQ
+156 RYFAQ

-182 SIGVGPRFML
+182 SVGLGPRFML

-209 NADDGQLR
+209 NAEDGQLR

-225 GVNVGLLYNLNE
+225 GANVGVLYNLNE
-237 RTRLGLAYTS
+237 RTKLGLAWTS
-247 KIKLEFN
+247 KIKLKFE
-254 DKPDLDGIT
+254 DKPELKKIT

-268 LALNRLDVDALSLE
+268 LALNRLDADQLNVD

-290 TSISYQLDPQWTL
+290 TSVSYQLDPQWTL
-303 LASLGWQDWSD
+303 LGSLGWQDWSD
-314 FGKVSVEV
+314 FGKVGVEV
-322 DTDSA
+322 DTDLG
-327 ETSTTAEREYK
+327 STARTAQRQYK
-338 DTWHVSLGAQ
+338 DTWHASIGAQ
-348 NQISPK
+348 HQINPK
-354 LRWNVGVAYDSSAVD
+354 LRWNVGLGYDSSAVD

-379 NESWRLAT
+379 NEAWRLAT
-387 GVNYALQEN
+387 GASYALQEDV
-396 LDVHMSYT
+396 DVHMSYT
-404 LVWLGDMEDQQ
+404 LIYLGDMDVQQ
-415 TKRRSGATV
+415 TKARSGGSV
-424 SGEYSN
+424 SGEYKN
-430 AALHVMGGGLVW
+430 AALHVLGGGVVW

>member
-1 MPTPRCGCVDLSPT
+1 MKS
-15 LRRCLRSVMPAIG
+15 SVAG
-28 GVGLLMVSLAA
+28 GLLFASLQA
-39 EAGGILIYEAGHE
+39 EAGGIMIYEAGHE

-63 LATDPSILM
+63 MASDPSILM
-72 TNPAGISQLSGTQIN
+72 TNPAGISQLAGTQIN
-87 FNAQVIFGDLS
+87 FNAQLILGDVS
-98 FSRDGENTFSGN
+98 FSRDNANTFGGN

-146 ALDYDDDWTG
+146 AVDYDDDWAG

-161 ESAIIGVSFQPTYA
+161 ESAILGVSFQPTYA

-182 SIGVGPRFML
+182 SVGLGPRFML

-209 NADDGQLR
+209 NAEDGQLR

-225 GVNVGLLYNLNE
+225 GANVGVLYNLNE
-237 RTRLGLAYTS
+237 RTKLGLAWTS
-247 KIKLEFN
+247 KIKLKFE
-254 DKPDLDGIT
+254 DKPELKKIT

-268 LALNRLDVDALSLE
+268 LALNRLDADQLNVD

-290 TSISYQLDPQWTL
+290 TSVSYQLDPQWTL
-303 LASLGWQDWSD
+303 LGSLGWQDWSD
-314 FGKVSVEV
+314 FGKVGVEV
-322 DTDSA
+322 DTDLGA
-327 ETSTTAEREYK
+327 TSRTAQRQYK
-338 DTWHVSLGAQ
+338 DTWHASIGAQ
-348 NQISPK
+348 HQINPK
-354 LRWNVGVAYDSSAVD
+354 LRWNVGLGYDSSAVD

-379 NESWRLAT
+379 NEAWRLAT
-387 GVNYALQEN
+387 GVSYALQDDV
-396 LDVHMSYT
+396 DVHMSYT
-404 LVWLGDMEDQQ
+404 LIYLGDMDVQQ
-415 TKRRSGATV
+415 TKARSGGSV
-424 SGEYSN
+424 SGEYKN
-430 AALHVMGGGLVW
+430 AALHVLGGGVVW

>member
-1 MPTPRCGCVDLSPT
+1 MFKLMKS
-15 LRRCLRSVMPAIG
+15 SVAG
-28 GVGLLMVSLAA
+28 GLLFASLQA
-39 EAGGILIYEAGHE
+39 EAGGIMIYEAGHE

-63 LATDPSILM
+63 MASDPSILM
-72 TNPAGISQLSGTQIN
+72 TNPAGISQLAGTQIN
-87 FNAQVIFGDLS
+87 FNAQLILGDVS
-98 FSRDGENTFSGN
+98 FSRDNANTFGGN

-146 ALDYDDDWTG
+146 ALDYDDDWAG
-156 RYFTQ
+156 RYFAQ

-182 SIGVGPRFML
+182 SVGLGPRFML

-209 NADDGQLR
+209 NAEDGQLR

-225 GVNVGLLYNLNE
+225 GANVGVLYNLNE
-237 RTRLGLAYTS
+237 RTKLGLAWTS
-247 KIKLEFN
+247 KIKLKFE
-254 DKPDLDGIT
+254 DKPELKKIT

-268 LALNRLDVDALSLE
+268 LALNRLDADQLNVD

-290 TSISYQLDPQWTL
+290 TSVSYQLDPQWTL
-303 LASLGWQDWSD
+303 LGSLGWQDWSD
-314 FGKVSVEV
+314 FGKVGVEV
-322 DTDSA
+322 DTDLGS
-327 ETSTTAEREYK
+327 TSRTAQRQYK
-338 DTWHVSLGAQ
+338 DTWHASIGAQ
-348 NQISPK
+348 HQINPK
-354 LRWNVGVAYDSSAVD
+354 LRWNVGLGYDSSAVD

-379 NESWRLAT
+379 NEAWRLAT
-387 GVNYALQEN
+387 GVSYALQDDV
-396 LDVHMSYT
+396 DVHMSYT
-404 LVWLGDMEDQQ
+404 LIYLGDMDVQQ
-415 TKRRSGATV
+415 TKARSGGSV
-424 SGEYSN
+424 SGEYKN
-430 AALHVMGGGLVW
+430 AALHVLGGGVVW

>member
-1 MPTPRCGCVDLSPT
+1 MKS
-15 LRRCLRSVMPAIG
+15 SVAG
-28 GVGLLMVSLAA
+28 GLLFASLQA
-39 EAGGILIYEAGHE
+39 EAGGIMIYEAGHE

-63 LATDPSILM
+63 MASDPSILM
-72 TNPAGISQLSGTQIN
+72 TNPAGISQVAGTQIN
-87 FNAQVIFGDLS
+87 FNAQLILGDVS
-98 FSRDGENTFSGN
+98 FSRDNANTFGGN

-146 ALDYDDDWTG
+146 ALDYDDDWAG
-156 RYFTQ
+156 RYFAQ

-182 SIGVGPRFML
+182 SVGLGPRFML

-209 NADDGQLR
+209 NAEDGQLR

-225 GVNVGLLYNLNE
+225 GANVGVLYNLNE
-237 RTRLGLAYTS
+237 RTKLGLAWTS
-247 KIKLEFN
+247 KIKLKFE
-254 DKPDLDGIT
+254 DKPELKKIT

-268 LALNRLDVDALSLE
+268 LALNRLDADQLNAD

-290 TSISYQLDPQWTL
+290 TSVSYQLDPQWTL
-303 LASLGWQDWSD
+303 LGSLGWQDWSD
-314 FGKVSVEV
+314 FGKVGVEV
-322 DTDSA
+322 DTDLGS
-327 ETSTTAEREYK
+327 TSRTAQRQYK
-338 DTWHVSLGAQ
+338 DTWHASIGAQ
-348 NQISPK
+348 HQINPK
-354 LRWNVGVAYDSSAVD
+354 LRWNVGLGYDSSAVD

-379 NESWRLAT
+379 NEAWRLAT
-387 GVNYALQEN
+387 GVSYALQEDV
-396 LDVHMSYT
+396 DVHMSYT
-404 LVWLGDMEDQQ
+404 LIYLGDMDVQQ
-415 TKRRSGATV
+415 TKARSGGSV
-424 SGEYSN
+424 SGEYKN
-430 AALHVMGGGLVW
+430 AALHVLGGGVVW

>member
-1 MPTPRCGCVDLSPT
+1 MFKLIKS
-15 LRRCLRSVMPAIG
+15 SVAG
-28 GVGLLMVSLAA
+28 GLLFASLQA
-39 EAGGILIYEAGHE
+39 EAGGIMIYEAGHE

-63 LATDPSILM
+63 MASDPSILM
-72 TNPAGISQLSGTQIN
+72 TNPAGISQLAGTQIN
-87 FNAQVIFGDLS
+87 FNAQLILGDVS
-98 FSRDGENTFSGN
+98 FSRDNANTFGGN

-146 ALDYDDDWTG
+146 ALDYDDDWAG
-156 RYFTQ
+156 RYFAQ

-182 SIGVGPRFML
+182 SVGLGPRFML

-209 NADDGQLR
+209 NAEDGQLR

-225 GVNVGLLYNLNE
+225 GANVGVLYNLNE
-237 RTRLGLAYTS
+237 RTRLGLAWTS
-247 KIKLEFN
+247 KIKLKFE
-254 DKPDLDGIT
+254 DKPELKKIT

-268 LALNRLDVDALSLE
+268 LALNRLDADQLNVD

-290 TSISYQLDPQWTL
+290 TSVSYQLDPQWTL
-303 LASLGWQDWSD
+303 LGSLGWQDWSD
-314 FGKVSVEV
+314 FGKVGVEV
-322 DTDSA
+322 DTDLG
-327 ETSTTAEREYK
+327 STARTAQRQYK
-338 DTWHVSLGAQ
+338 DTWHASIGAQ
-348 NQISPK
+348 HQINPK
-354 LRWNVGVAYDSSAVD
+354 LRWNVGLGYDSSAVD

-379 NESWRLAT
+379 NEAWRLAT
-387 GVNYALQEN
+387 GVSYALQDDV
-396 LDVHMSYT
+396 DVHMSYT
-404 LVWLGDMEDQQ
+404 LIYLGDMDVQQ
-415 TKRRSGATV
+415 TKARSGGSV
-424 SGEYSN
+424 SGEYKN
-430 AALHVMGGGLVW
+430 AALHVLGGGVVW